1 MKLKYARIKNYR
13 GIKDETSISFQD
25 FSCIVGKNDVG
36 KSTILK
42 AIDVFLNENNPNIE
56 DKNVYSDSNFIEIN
70 LIFDSASSPIILD
83 DTIPVSLFDEELVDE
98 NGLISVK
105 KVWDVSQKRLNLKSF
120 YVARYMM
127 QMILLC

>member
-1 MKLKYARIKNYR
+1 M
-13 GIKDETSISFQD
+13 
-25 FSCIVGKNDVG
+25 G
-36 KSTILK
+36 KSTLLK
-42 AIDVFLNENNPNIE
+42 AIDAFLNENNPNIE

-105 KVWDVSQKRLNLKSF
+105 KVWDVSKKRLNLKSF

-127 QMILLC
+127 QMTLLC